1 MQAFKNNNTKKQTVQ
16 FMQAL
21 KNNNNKTQTEPVNLQ
36 LHATVEL
43 NR

>member
-1 MQAFKNNNTKKQTVQ
+1 MQAFKNNNKKQTVQ

-21 KNNNNKTQTEPVNLQ
+21 NNNNNKTQTEPVNLQ

-43 NR
+43 NG